1 MRFFHNFIILYKLYN
16 YKYKILNIKYILL
29 IYKMGLCY
37 LCERQERESYWSHY
51 CTDCRRLKHYINL
64 FDKRVYEI
72 LDNVLTR
79 TEDKQNNKIKE
90 EIKTEIEKKAY
101 SLRSGDSKNTSK
113 QSKN

>member
-1 MRFFHNFIILYKLYN
+1 
-16 YKYKILNIKYILL
+16 
-29 IYKMGLCY
+29 MGLCY
-37 LCERQERESYWSHY
+37 LCEKQERESYWSHY

-79 TEDKQNNKIKE
+79 TEDKQDNKIKE

-101 SLRSGDSKNTSK
+101 TLRSDKPEK
-113 QSKN
+113 KDKK